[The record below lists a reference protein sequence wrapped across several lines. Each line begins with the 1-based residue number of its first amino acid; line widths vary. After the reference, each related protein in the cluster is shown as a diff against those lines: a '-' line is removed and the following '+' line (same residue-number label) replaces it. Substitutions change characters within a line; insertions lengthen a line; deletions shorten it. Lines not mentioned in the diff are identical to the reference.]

1 MSAVSSV
8 VAVIFGVFWTV
19 MTVQM
24 GAPFFFPLF
33 GLCFIGLGVMQVIYH
48 TRNATRKNRY
58 STFDITDSSEEPDP
72 LAQRFAPQEEPE
84 PQEGEAEPQEGALFC
99 PYCGAP
105 MQEDYKFCRKCGRQ
119 VE

>member
-1 MSAVSSV
+1 MPAKPMRMKSPNAPLNPAWQRSVKPGSISIGARNPWTGSA
-8 VAVIFGVFWTV
+8 IVFAGT
-19 MTVQM
+19 
-24 GAPFFFPLF
+24 LK
-33 GLCFIGLGVMQVIYH
+33 LH
-48 TRNATRKNRY
+48 ATRKNRY

-84 PQEGEAEPQEGALFC
+84 PQEGEAQPQEGALFC